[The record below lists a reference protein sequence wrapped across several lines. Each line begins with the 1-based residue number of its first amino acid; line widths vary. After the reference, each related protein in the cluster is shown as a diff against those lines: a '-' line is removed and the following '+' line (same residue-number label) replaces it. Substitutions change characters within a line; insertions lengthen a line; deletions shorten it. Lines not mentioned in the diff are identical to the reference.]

1 MKFPLASLYNLYRG
15 ALRNNR
21 YRWWIILGT
30 LVYLVSPLDISPD
43 VFPIA
48 GQIDDWVLVT
58 LMLTEVSQLVWEKTK
73 GKGEKLEESA
83 PETKTGVTIDAEAV
97 AIKDS

>member
-48 GQIDDWVLVT
+48 GQIDDWMLVT

-73 GKGEKLEESA
+73 SKEEKLEESA
-83 PETKTGVTIDAEAV
+83 PDAPITIDTQAAV
-97 AIKDS
+97 VKDS